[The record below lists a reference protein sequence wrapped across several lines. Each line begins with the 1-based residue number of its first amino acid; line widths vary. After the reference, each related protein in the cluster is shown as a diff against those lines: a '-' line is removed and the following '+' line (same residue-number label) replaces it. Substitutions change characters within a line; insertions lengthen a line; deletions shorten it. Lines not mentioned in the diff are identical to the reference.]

1 MLGRGDTNDLLAVK
15 RTALS
20 WTKIMRRIEEERQL
34 ETAERAD
41 SNPADWENIGA
52 LMSRM
57 IVLDDLWTKITSALE
72 DTSPINEGPADEPVD
87 GDIDESSN
95 TTHSDYESNIFWRY
109 RKWTIKPG

>member
-15 RTALS
+15 RTALL
-20 WTKIMRRIEEERQL
+20 WTKIMRCIEEERQL
-34 ETAERAD
+34 ETAERTD
-41 SNPADWENIGA
+41 FNPADWENIDV

-87 GDIDESSN
+87 ADTDTSCNAID
-95 TTHSDYESNIFWRY
+95 SDSESNIFWRY
-109 RKWTIKPG
+109 GKWTIKPG